1 MKPYTFARESRHR
14 GFTLIEVMIALTIG
28 MALTLVVS
36 MLFINSRRTYATT
49 DDVSRMQEN
58 IRYTYQLLTRM
69 VHFAGH
75 KSSPNAKTEA
85 VFGVGNE
92 VLTTIDTGGTASDTV
107 TIRFEGSSNG
117 TAGVADGTVVDCLGN
132 PIAGGVTAVNTFS
145 IGVIAPNTVPGLLC
159 AVGGGAP
166 VEVVPNVSNMQILY
180 GVDDDVN
187 LVADRYVAGGAAVN
201 GFENPLVQPK
211 VRSIRFAFL
220 FTSPTAS
227 ALLSGQ
233 KTLDKSGNS
242 IDRVFDLN
250 GVSVGPF
257 DDHFLRR
264 AVTMTISMRN
274 RTP

>member
-1 MKPYTFARESRHR
+1 MKPFASARQSRHH
-14 GFTLIEVMIALTIG
+14 GFTLVEVMIALTIG

-58 IRYTYQLLTRM
+58 IRYTYQLITRM
-69 VHFAGH
+69 VHVAGY
-75 KSSPNAKTEA
+75 KSSPNALTEA
-85 VFGVGNE
+85 VFGVGNT
-92 VLTTIDTGGTASDTV
+92 VLETTDAGGTTPDTLTV
-107 TIRFEGSSNG
+107 RFEGSSNG
-117 TAGVADGTVVDCLGN
+117 TAGVADGTVVDCLGT
-132 PIAGGVTAVNTFS
+132 PVAGGVTAVNRFS
-145 IGVIAPNTVPGLLC
+145 IGPGANGALALLC
-159 AVGGGAP
+159 AVGANPP

-187 LVADRYVAGGAAVN
+187 LVADRYVSGGPA
-201 GFENPLVQPK
+201 LVTLEK
-211 VRSIRFAFL
+211 SIRGIRFAFL
-220 FTSPTAS
+220 FTSPTPS
-227 ALLSGQ
+227 ALLSGE

-242 IDRVFDLN
+242 IDRTYDLN

-264 AVTMTISMRN
+264 AVTMTVSMRN